1 MKISKIH
8 DWFTHIQTPK
18 QELGGMPICP
28 FAKAAIASKQYMIEQ
43 CSLEDIDEKV
53 NECDIQKYKVCIF
66 YLPTYKEYIVE
77 ELEQKTKQLTDKYRK
92 DDKVILDNDPRNP
105 FIIQGVTTTFD
116 ECYLWIVQ
124 SLEDLTQKS
133 NILKT
138 TDYYKYWTKDQ
149 IDEVVTWRT
158 INNPQ

>member
-1 MKISKIH
+1 MEISKIQ

-28 FAKAAIASKQYMIEQ
+28 FAKAAIANKQYMIEQ
-43 CSLEDIDEKV
+43 CSIDDIDEKV
-53 NECDIQKYKVCIF
+53 RDCNIQKYKVCIF
-66 YLPTYKEYIVE
+66 YLPTYEQYTVE
-77 ELEQKTKQLTDKYRK
+77 ELEEKTKQLTSKYIVN
-92 DDKVILDNDPRNP
+92 DKVVLDNDPRNP

-116 ECYLWIVQ
+116 KCYLWIVQ

-158 INNPQ
+158 VNK